1 MGVRWGGKI
10 YRWRDDVCCMNAIY
24 LLILL
29 ITLLAPTNNDMKNA
43 FMALAKSSVNAST
56 VTARRIGPVSQPI

>member
-1 MGVRWGGKI
+1 
-10 YRWRDDVCCMNAIY
+10 MNAIY